1 LDSFLF
7 DIRHYTIHDGPG
19 IRTTVFF
26 KGCPLRCWWC
36 HNPESQESGIE
47 RVLVHKSLDGGS
59 FETELTVGSWQSA
72 GEVMKE
78 IEKDE
83 IFYLESGGGVTFS
96 GGEPM
101 MQADALEELLALCR
115 KKGYHTAVDTSGHAE
130 PAAFG
135 KIALLTDLWLYD
147 IKLMDDLK
155 HVEYTGVSNELAI
168 SNLEM
173 LARQGREIIIRFPL
187 IPGFTD
193 DPANLD
199 AISALMKKLGLSRI
213 DILPYHSIGKAKY
226 KRLHKNYYLENHKE
240 PGKDQID
247 EVYQFFAR
255 KGLDVKGNFA

>member
-1 LDSFLF
+1 MIF

-47 RVLVHKSLDGGS
+47 QVLVHKLLDGRS

-72 GEVMKE
+72 QEVMKE

-101 MQADALEELLALCR
+101 MQADTLAELLALCR
-115 KKGYHTAVDTSGHAE
+115 EKRYHTAVDTSGHAE
-130 PAAFG
+130 PAAFR
-135 KIALLTDLWLYD
+135 KIALLADLWLYD
-147 IKLMDDLK
+147 LKLMDDLK
-155 HVEYTGVSNELAI
+155 HVEFTGVSNELAI

-173 LARQGREIIIRFPL
+173 LAREGREIIIRFPL

-193 DPANLD
+193 DQENLEK
-199 AISALMKKLGLSRI
+199 ISALMIRLNLSRI

-226 KRLHKNYYLENHKE
+226 KRLQKNYYLENLDE
-240 PGKDQID
+240 PGKDQIG
-247 EVYQFFAR
+247 EVCQFFAQ
-255 KGLDVKGNFA
+255 KGLDVKGHFA